1 MRLGIIGCGTI
12 VQEFLP
18 KLIKLDGIEVVGI
31 MDAGNIEK
39 TKEFAKEN
47 NILLCTNDFE
57 ELANSNIDTVY
68 VAVPNF
74 LHYDY
79 CVKAMNKGLNVIVE
93 KPFTSNYKQSKE
105 LIDIAKE
112 KNVFLFEAITTLY
125 LGNYL
130 KIKEWLPL
138 IGDIKIVQSQYSQ
151 YSRRY
156 DAFKNG
162 EILPVFDINKAG
174 GALMDL
180 GLYNIFYIVGLFN
193 EPEEVY
199 YYPNIERNIDTS
211 GILIMDYKDFK
222 AIALNAKDCKG
233 VAYGMIQGTNG
244 CIKSKISPN
253 MIGKVILELNDGTKE
268 EYDDGYDKERL
279 IPEFNAF
286 INAINNKNYDFCYEM
301 LDKSLIVSKIQTKA
315 RMDCGIIFPED
326 KI

>member
-18 KLIKLDGIEVVGI
+18 KFIKLDGIEVVGI
-31 MDAGNIEK
+31 MDVGNKEK
-39 TKEFAKEN
+39 TAEFAKEN
-47 NILLCTNDFE
+47 NVSLCTDNFE

-93 KPFTSNYKQSKE
+93 KPFTSNYRQSKE
-105 LIDIAKE
+105 LIDLAKE
-112 KNVFLFEAITTLY
+112 KKVFLFEAITTLY

-138 IGDIKIVQSQYSQ
+138 IGDIKVVQSQYSQ

-156 DAFKNG
+156 DAFKEG
-162 EILPVFDINKAG
+162 EVLPVFDPKKAG

-180 GLYNIFYIVGLFN
+180 GLYNIFYIVGLFGQ
-193 EPEEVY
+193 PQDY
-199 YYPNIERNIDTS
+199 FYYPNIERGIDTS
-211 GILIMDYKDFK
+211 GVLVLDYKDFK

-233 VAYGMIQGTNG
+233 SAYGIIQGTKG
-244 CIKSKISPN
+244 CIKSDASPN
-253 MIGKVILELNDGTKE
+253 VIGKVTLELNDGTKE
-268 EYDDGYDKERL
+268 EYDDGYGKQRL
-279 IPEFNAF
+279 IPEFSAF
-286 INAINNKNYDFCYEM
+286 IEAINAKDYEFCYEM
-301 LDKSLIVSKIQTKA
+301 LEKSLIVSKVQTKA
-315 RMDCGIIFPED
+315 RLDSGIVFPD
-326 KI
+326 DAL

>member
-47 NILLCTNDFE
+47 NILLCTNYFE

-211 GILIMDYKDFK
+211 GILIIDYKDFK

-244 CIKSKISPN
+244 CIKSEISPN
-253 MIGKVILELNDGTKE
+253 MIGKVILELNNGTKE
-268 EYDDGYDKERL
+268 EYDDGYGKERL
-279 IPEFNAF
+279 IPEFSVF
-286 INAINNKNYDFCYEM
+286 VNAINNKNYDFCYEM